1 MSILSEKKIT
11 VPKVLLNLVFIIIC
25 LLFILPLLL
34 VLSISFSSEQS
45 ILQYGYQLIPREFTV
60 ASYEYIL
67 TGSRTLINAYGV
79 TIFTTV
85 VGTLG
90 HVFLTAMFAYTLSR
104 KEVRYRKFVSFMV
117 FFTLLFSGGLVPT
130 YILMTQF
137 LHLDNTIWALIFP
150 YLTNAIH
157 ILILR
162 NFFQSVPDSLIE
174 SARIDGSKEFNTFIK
189 IVLPISLPSLATI
202 ALLISVF
209 LWNDW
214 YTPLLYVEDTN
225 LYTLQFLLQSIMNN
239 ISFLTNNMDKF
250 HGSSEMIKN
259 LPNET
264 ARMATCILA
273 IGPIILFYPFF
284 QKFFIKGLTL
294 GAVKG

>member
-45 ILQYGYQLIPREFTV
+45 ILLYGYQLIPREFTV

-85 VGTLG
+85 IGTLG